1 MRESEVLDQTIE
13 RALQRQ
19 PHVVVPAE
27 FAARV
32 AQSLPTRPASLG
44 WGVGRAWSAGKI
56 AAGIAAVVL
65 AGSLFVLAPHAVP
78 SFSSLAFDVELV
90 VLAEL
95 AAVAWVLARMD
106 GGRL

>member
-1 MRESEVLDQTIE
+1 MSENEALEQRIE
-13 RALQRQ
+13 RALERRPQ
-19 PHVVVPAE
+19 VAVPAV

-32 AQSLPTRPASLG
+32 ARMLPVQRG
-44 WGVGRAWSAGKI
+44 WGVGVARSAGKM
-56 AAGIAAVVL
+56 AAGVAAVLL
-65 AGSLFVLAPHAVP
+65 AGALFVMAPHALP

-106 GGRL
+106 GERL